1 MVATSERTTIRRIFS
16 KNLCSLM
23 EQKSITRRSL
33 SRDLDIKYTTLCDW
47 INGRTVPRED
57 QLNKISRY
65 FGIEVGEFFI
75 DTEQNDDSSKYR
87 RLSSYLSETRRLDM
101 NVLDHMSDENIRD
114 LIQSGF
120 TFEHKKL
127 EEYVKE
133 SGGKLIVSDEID
145 WGQPVGREIW

>member
-1 MVATSERTTIRRIFS
+1 MDATTEKSNIRMIFS
-16 KNLCSLM
+16 KNLCFLM

-47 INGRTVPRED
+47 VNGRTVPRDD
-57 QLNKISRY
+57 QLNRLSRY
-65 FGIEVGEFFI
+65 FGIEAGEFFI
-75 DTEQNDDSSKYR
+75 DTEQNDDSYKYR
-87 RLSSYLSETRRLDM
+87 RLSRYFSETRRLDM
-101 NVLDHMSDENIRD
+101 NVLDHMSDEQIKD
-114 LIQSGF
+114 LINSGF
-120 TFEHKKL
+120 TFEHKRL